1 LPKNTVDFAA
11 LPPHF
16 AVSVR
21 SGAGCLLPE
30 DQEWAALVPKF
41 EKLPASFRATMPFLL
56 VSLCHHTK
64 KLRTVMPADHLPQ
77 RCMPLVVSIAWPH
90 VRTGN
95 FACLETG
102 LVATGV
108 PPLVDLLRNMSENR
122 RELLEAQAKHAA
134 DIERLS
140 AITVTESA
148 ATRQL
153 IAGVSGQLRAL
164 DEGVAGL
171 PRVLLDEL
179 STDNAL
185 NHARPL
191 TREDMLRVVN
201 SSVEQAVQDIRADLA
216 DLRAAFA
223 APLAPV
229 A

>member
-1 LPKNTVDFAA
+1 MYAT
-11 LPPHF
+11 
-16 AVSVR
+16 
-21 SGAGCLLPE
+21 GLL
-30 DQEWAALVPKF
+30 DRLA
-41 EKLPASFRATMPFLL
+41 
-56 VSLCHHTK
+56 
-64 KLRTVMPADHLPQ
+64 
-77 RCMPLVVSIAWPH
+77 PH

-229 A
+229 ADIPAAAPAAPAAAADQPPTGPIQLPEQWYYTFQHSGMIQVSLPADFVLQTCVD